1 MAETQIP
8 VNRITI
14 MQARNEGG
22 SYQVVVEDGN
32 GQILEIFC
40 K

>member
-14 MQARNEGG
+14 MQARKGG
-22 SYQVVVEDGN
+22 FYQVVVEVGN
-32 GQILEIFC
+32 GQILEIF
-40 K
+40 